1 MRLVLIRHGDPD
13 YANDTLTEKGWK
25 EAKCLAKTAKDLN
38 LGTCY
43 MSPLGRAQ
51 DTASCTLETLGI
63 TAETLD
69 WLEEFPARFDLNEY
83 IDLEQAYPNTRKNPD
98 GSYVRRVLWD
108 MAPGYYTEEEKLL
121 DRNAW
126 KETRPVEASDA
137 ARKYDYIIEKFDAF
151 LAEHGYVREGNHYRV
166 EKESTETITFFCH
179 FALICVLLSRLWNC
193 SPVVLWHG
201 LALAPTSVTEL
212 FTEER
217 VQGIAH
223 FRATKVGDQ
232 SHLYAAGEEPSFAC
246 RYCEVYSNMDQKH

>member
-63 TAETLD
+63 TAQTLD

-83 IDLEQAYPNTRKNPD
+83 MDLEHAYPNTRKNPD
-98 GSYVRRVLWD
+98 GSYVRRVVWD
-108 MAPGYYTEEEKLL
+108 MVPGYYTEDDKLL
-121 DRNAW
+121 ERNAW
-126 KETRPVEASDA
+126 KDTRPVAASDA

-151 LAEHGYVREGNHYRV
+151 LADHGYVREGNHYRV

-193 SPVVLWHG
+193 SPVILWHG

-212 FTEER
+212 YTEER

-232 SHLYAAGEEPSFAC
+232 SHLYVAGEEPSFAC